1 MSLQPL
7 FVGTI
12 ITAGFGNQNLRKS
25 FFEEDNP
32 FDPFAIKVCE
42 IGKTASVGHLPR
54 EISRATKFFVDRG
67 GRLSVTLTSEHY
79 RRSPLVQG
87 GMEIGCKVTAS
98 IPGTCI
104 NILILKKYQDIIEE
118 NYTEPKEEAILGSY
132 LVPNDASEVDQEARV
147 PSTATTSNT
156 NKKRDKVKS
165 SAPKSKDIRLSF
177 TQQRRVEKQKESDSG
192 RVKKLSSSTLISIL
206 FVSFCIVN
214 CYVHGILNLFRFRTP
229 WLCLLLKKI

>member
-1 MSLQPL
+1 MFCDKGIEFTATVHGYHYYRRFWKPEPLQKL
-7 FVGTI
+7 
-12 ITAGFGNQNLRKS
+12 NC

-32 FDPFAIKVCE
+32 FNLFAIKVCE
-42 IGKTASVGHLPR
+42 IGKTTAVGHLPR
-54 EISRATKFFVDRG
+54 EISRATKFFIDQG
-67 GRLSVTLTSEHY
+67 GRLPVTLTSEHY

-87 GMEIGCKVTAS
+87 GIEIGCTVTAS

-147 PSTATTSNT
+147 PTTATTSNT

-165 SAPKSKDIRLSF
+165 SAPKSKDIQTFF
-177 TQQRRVEKQKESDSG
+177 TQQRRVEKQKESDQQKS
-192 RVKKLSSSTLISIL
+192 KKAVVINID
-206 FVSFCIVN
+206 
-214 CYVHGILNLFRFRTP
+214 
-229 WLCLLLKKI
+229 

>member
-1 MSLQPL
+1 MSYDKVIE
-7 FVGTI
+7 F
-12 ITAGFGNQNLRKS
+12 TAAVLGYHYYRRFWKPEPSQKLNC

-32 FDPFAIKVCE
+32 FE
-42 IGKTASVGHLPR
+42 IGKTAAVGHLPR
-54 EISRATKFFVDRG
+54 EVSRATKFFIDRG
-67 GRLSVTLTSEHY
+67 GRLSVTLTNEHY

-87 GMEIGCKVTAS
+87 GMEIGCKVTTS

-147 PSTATTSNT
+147 PTTATTSNT

-165 SAPKSKDIRLSF
+165 SALKSKDIRKFF
-177 TQQRRVEKQKESDSG
+177 TQQRRAEKQKESDQQKS
-192 RVKKLSSSTLISIL
+192 KKTVVIDID
-206 FVSFCIVN
+206 
-214 CYVHGILNLFRFRTP
+214 
-229 WLCLLLKKI
+229 

>member
-1 MSLQPL
+1 MSYDKVIE
-7 FVGTI
+7 F
-12 ITAGFGNQNLRKS
+12 TAAVRGYHYYRRFWKPEPSQKLNC
-25 FFEEDNP
+25 FFEEDHP

-42 IGKTASVGHLPR
+42 IGKTAAVGYLPR
-54 EISRATKFFVDRG
+54 EISRETKFFIDRG

-147 PSTATTSNT
+147 PTTATTLNT

-165 SAPKSKDIRLSF
+165 SARKSKDIRTFF
-177 TQQRRVEKQKESDSG
+177 TQQRRVEKQKESDQQKS
-192 RVKKLSSSTLISIL
+192 KKTVVIDID
-206 FVSFCIVN
+206 
-214 CYVHGILNLFRFRTP
+214 
-229 WLCLLLKKI
+229 